1 MNVFYCSRLP
11 ISVLSNLIRQL
22 LVLIVLCSL
31 LFFAKLRIIRHVY
44 KFSML
49 LVNRLQLALLIY
61 SVTFCPR
68 SFFSFVSPINFFVQS
83 VWNKQLK
90 KLVFL
95 YMKHTTALL
104 RARRPL
110 LRMRTA
116 GASSLAT
123 PLSFK
128 LEVAK
133 VSRPKLAARGCRAS
147 HAGYAGNPLLQRMP
161 PLKGAAFAKVSS
173 TLADARRRRPK
184 KKYARNRQASQPS
197 PPLH

>member
-1 MNVFYCSRLP
+1 MT
-11 ISVLSNLIRQL
+11 
-22 LVLIVLCSL
+22 
-31 LFFAKLRIIRHVY
+31 LFFAKRQILRAVNI
-44 KFSML
+44 FSIVSANRLMLVSLIL
-49 LVNRLQLALLIY
+49 LVMFCLL
-61 SVTFCPR
+61 
-68 SFFSFVSPINFFVQS
+68 SFFSFVSPTSFFVQS

-104 RARRPL
+104 RARRPP
-110 LRMRTA
+110 LRMRTS

-123 PLSFK
+123 PLCFK

-147 HAGYAGNPLLQRMP
+147 HAGYAGNPLLLRLP
-161 PLKGAAFAKVSS
+161 PLKGAALAKVSS

-184 KKYARNRQASQPS
+184 KKNAHWAK
-197 PPLH
+197 